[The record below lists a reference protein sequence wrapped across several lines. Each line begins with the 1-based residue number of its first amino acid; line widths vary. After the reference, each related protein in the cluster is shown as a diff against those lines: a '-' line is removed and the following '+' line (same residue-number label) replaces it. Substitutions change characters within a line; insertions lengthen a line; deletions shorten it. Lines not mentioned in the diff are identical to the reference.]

1 MMKKILTLIITALM
15 LVQAF
20 ALPSLAEDTIT
31 ISFDG
36 AYSDDTLPGTKLGI
50 VLNEDPESYGEV
62 KFYLN
67 GEETPVTRTAD
78 GFTVDS
84 VPGKNEIQVKAFLGG
99 DYENPVM
106 VSNVITKEFANLE
119 KVRTFA
125 EDDFTFDGTK
135 AYDTT
140 QFFNVSL
147 ASGEYENVDNTL
159 KISATERRTL
169 GVPGESSKWTFQNEL
184 SKGGCMY
191 LSYDIKTDMA
201 ARKRL
206 IYVDTKKGNQD
217 SYINGPFL
225 EKDGSLTGLPASY
238 AKLRNIKVTGDE
250 WHNVKIVVDVANLIY
265 DVYIDNIQI
274 VTDGVMDANSG
285 TPGYVYIAQNWDR
298 IQSEYYLDNVELSH
312 LAKSYTITPYT
323 VTDGET
329 NDGLSDFPLSGGTA
343 KFVFSETMPAFVEDN
358 VTFTVDGKDADF
370 DFYFDTDENAACITP
385 LAEFSGREEC
395 RVSFANMKSNLG
407 ASSFGERTF
416 VFNVC
421 PPIFG
426 IATSEISVSSETST
440 LDAQIVI
447 NNLTEDDKNA
457 SVLIC
462 IYKDSK
468 LIKTYSKSIQAF
480 AGIGAE
486 CEIEGTLPE
495 GFTEGGFEFVTYLM
509 DKDTFFAVDHIKGV

>member
-20 ALPSLAEDTIT
+20 ALPSFAEDTIT
-31 ISFDG
+31 IAFDG
-36 AYSDDTLPGTKLGI
+36 AYSDDTLPGTKLGVI
-50 VLNEDPESYGEV
+50 CEDVSAMGDV
-62 KFYLN
+62 KYYLN
-67 GEETPVTRTAD
+67 GEEVQATQTDD
-78 GFTVDS
+78 GFTVES
-84 VPGKNEIQVKAFLGG
+84 VAGKNEIQVKVFSGD
-99 DYENPVM
+99 DYETPIM
-106 VSNVITKEFANLE
+106 TSNVITKEFANLE
-119 KVRTFA
+119 KVKTFSQ
-125 EDDFTFDGTK
+125 DDFTFDGTS

-147 ASGEYENVDNTL
+147 ASGEFENVDNTL
-159 KISATERRTL
+159 KITATERRTIGL
-169 GVPGESSKWTFQNEL
+169 PGESAKWTFQNEL

-191 LSYDIKTDMA
+191 LTYDIKTDMA

-206 IYVDTKKGNQD
+206 LYVDTKKGNVD
-217 SYINGPFL
+217 SFINGPFL

-238 AKLRNIKVTGDE
+238 AKLRNFDFTGDE
-250 WHNVKIVVDVANLIY
+250 WHNVEIVVDVANLIY
-265 DVYIDNIQI
+265 DVYIDNIQV

-298 IQSEYYLDNVELSH
+298 VQSEYYLDNVEISQ

-323 VTDGET
+323 EINGET
-329 NDGLSDFPLSGGTA
+329 IEGLSDFPLSGGCA

-407 ASSFGERTF
+407 ASSFGDRTF

-480 AGIGAE
+480 AGTGAE
-486 CEIEGTLPE
+486 CEIEGALPE
-495 GFTEGGFEFVTYLM
+495 GFTEGEFEFVTYLM
-509 DKDTFFAVDHIKGV
+509 DKDTFFAVDYIKGV

>member
-1 MMKKILTLIITALM
+1 MKKILSIITAAFL
-15 LVQAF
+15 LIQAF

-36 AYSDDTLPGTKLGI
+36 AYSDDTLPGTKLGVI
-50 VLNEDPESYGEV
+50 CEDVSAMGDV
-62 KFYLN
+62 KYYLN
-67 GEETPVTRTAD
+67 GEEVQATQTD
-78 GFTVDS
+78 NGFTIES
-84 VPGKNEIQVKAFLGG
+84 VAGKNEIQVKVFSGD

-119 KVRTFA
+119 KVRVFM
-125 EDDFTFDGTK
+125 EDDFTFDGTNH
-135 AYDTT
+135 YDKT
-140 QFFNVSL
+140 QFFNVNF
-147 ASGEYENVDNTL
+147 AQGEYENVDNTL
-159 KISATERRTL
+159 KITATERRTL
-169 GVPGESSKWTFQNEL
+169 GIPGESSKWTFQNEL

-250 WHNVKIVVDVANLIY
+250 WHNVKIVVDVKKLTY
-265 DVYIDNIQI
+265 DVYIDSVQVI
-274 VTDGVMDANSG
+274 TDGVMDANSG

-323 VTDGET
+323 EINGET
-329 NDGLSDFPLSGGTA
+329 TEGLSDFPLSGGCA

-370 DFYFDTDENAACITP
+370 DFSFDSDENAAYITP
-385 LAEFSGREEC
+385 LMEFSGREEC
-395 RVSFANMKSNLG
+395 CVSFANMRTNLG
-407 ASSFGERTF
+407 ASSFSDGSFT
-416 VFNVC
+416 FNVC
-421 PPIFG
+421 PPLYG
-426 IATSEISVSSETST
+426 IASSDIAVSSEDSFFS
-440 LDAQIVI
+440 AAVRV
-447 NNLTEDDKNA
+447 NNLTEDDKEA
-457 SVLIC
+457 SVIIC
-462 IYKDSK
+462 IIKDSK
-468 LIKTYSKSIQAF
+468 LIKAYSKSIQALS
-480 AGIGAE
+480 GTGDE
-486 CEIEGTLPE
+486 CDIEGVLPE
-495 GFTEGGFEFVTYLM
+495 GIAEGEFEFVTYLM
-509 DKDTFFAVDHIKGV
+509 DKNTFFAVDYLTGA